1 MSARRDG
8 PGRVE
13 GVYVAPA
20 GKAPPQAVDSVR
32 AVPGHGLEGDR
43 YSTGTGTFYEP
54 GKDGQ
59 DLTLIEAEALEGL
72 LEDTGIE
79 LTPADA
85 RRNVVTRGIGLND
98 LVGHR
103 FAVGE
108 VVCRGARLCDP
119 CRPLERMT
127 QRGVLKGLAGRGG
140 LRADVLVE
148 GVIATGDVVRALP
161 PS

>member
-1 MSARRDG
+1 MSEG

-13 GVYVAPA
+13 AVYVAPA
-20 GKAPPQAVDSVR
+20 GKAPPQAVERVR

-43 YSTGTGTFYEP
+43 YSNGTGTFFQA

-72 LEDTGIE
+72 HAETGIA
-79 LTPADA
+79 LAPADA

-98 LVGHR
+98 LVGRR

-140 LRADVLVE
+140 LRADVLE
-148 GVIATGDVVRALP
+148 GGDIAPGDVVRALP
-161 PS
+161 PDVE